1 MPLVEQAADRRE
13 ETDTMAL
20 AIPTA
25 ITPTATAAMVG
36 LRVAEVKVVVTLET
50 IAAIAV
56 FCGLGAI
63 VCMEVEGVVAITGAV
78 EGHITM
84 KLAAAAAPAI

>member
-78 EGHITM
+78 KGLVQVM
-84 KLAAAAAPAI
+84 QLAVVAPAI